1 MKVLASFKQIAHGLL
16 ADTTENSTCLLNL
29 LSRFRFY
36 QNPEVTFDQVNMT
49 KSVARTIHNGNLSL
63 GFAEGVMHDVF
74 VSSIVG
80 GGEHYVKQGMKLR
93 ETLPGAKLLW
103 IHFANQFA

>member
-1 MKVLASFKQIAHGLL
+1 MQVGLL
-16 ADTTENSTCLLNL
+16 GEIKENSASLINL
-29 LSRFRFY
+29 VSRFRFY
-36 QNPEVTFDQVNMT
+36 QNPEMTFDQVNIT

-80 GGEHYVKQGMKLR
+80 GGEHYVIIASCLTRAAVSR
-93 ETLPGAKLLW
+93 E
-103 IHFANQFA
+103 